1 MDAAARQHLANLL
14 SRIPRVAPAE
24 AAALAS
30 NGAVLLDVR
39 EKPEWAAGTAAG
51 AILIPR
57 GSLEREAPAA
67 LPDKGRTVL
76 VYCQMGTRSL
86 LAAET
91 LERLGYRD
99 VRSVDGGFRAWTAAA
114 LPTAHA
120 DDGLSDPER
129 RRYARHL
136 IIPEVGADGQRRLKD
151 ARVLL
156 VGAGGL
162 GSPAA
167 VYLACAGVGTIGIV
181 DFDTVDE
188 SNLQRQILHTPA
200 RVGMRKVESAT
211 RTLLEMNPLVKVEAF
226 DTRLT
231 SENADEIVPR
241 FDVVVDG
248 ADNFPTRYLI
258 NDACVKHGKPN
269 VHGSV
274 FRFEGQASV
283 FRRGR
288 SPCYRCLYPE
298 PPPAD
303 MTQSCADAGVL
314 GVLPGII
321 GLLQA
326 VEAIKLILEQGDVL
340 YGRLLVYDA
349 LAATFRELK
358 IRANPECQWCA
369 EGRPFPGYIDYAGFC
384 GGVSFTEA
392 KDASRR
398 TATG

>member
-1 MDAAARQHLANLL
+1 VPLVTAADAAELA
-14 SRIPRVAPAE
+14 AKG
-24 AAALAS
+24 AAA
-30 NGAVLLDVR
+30 LLDVR
-39 EKPEWAAGTAAG
+39 EKSEWAALGVAPG
-51 AILIPR
+51 AVLIPR
-57 GSLEREAPAA
+57 GALEREALRA

-76 VYCQMGTRSL
+76 VYCQMGARSFHAAQT
-86 LAAET
+86 LA
-91 LERLGYRD
+91 RLGYKD
-99 VRSVDGGFRAWTAAA
+99 VRNIAGGFDAWMAAGLPVSRAE
-114 LPTAHA
+114 
-120 DDGLSDPER
+120 DGLSDGER

-136 IIPEVGADGQRRLKD
+136 VIPEVGTEGQKRLKD

-167 VYLACAGVGTIGIV
+167 VYLACAGVGTLGIV
-181 DFDTVDE
+181 DFDEVDE

-200 RVGMRKVESAT
+200 RVGMRKVESAK
-211 RTLLEMNPLVKVEAF
+211 RTLQEMNPLVNVEAF
-226 DTRLT
+226 DARLT
-231 SENADEIVPR
+231 SENADAIVPK
-241 FDVVVDG
+241 FDIVVDG

-283 FRRGR
+283 FKRGL

-298 PPPAD
+298 PPPPE

-314 GVLPGII
+314 GVLPGVI

-326 VEAIKLILEQGDVL
+326 VETIKLILKQGDPL

-358 IRANPECQWCA
+358 VRANPDCQWCA
-369 EGRPFPGYIDYAGFC
+369 PGRPFPGYIDYVGFC
-384 GGVSFTEA
+384 SAPAG
-392 KDASRR
+392 SRAR
-398 TATG
+398 DPAAG

>member
-1 MDAAARQHLANLL
+1 MGHVPLVTAAD
-14 SRIPRVAPAE
+14 
-24 AAALAS
+24 AAALAAK
-30 NGAVLLDVR
+30 GAAVLLDVR
-39 EKPEWAAGTAAG
+39 EKSEWAALGVAPG
-51 AILIPR
+51 AVLIPR
-57 GSLEREAPAA
+57 GVLEREALRA
-67 LPDKGRTVL
+67 LPDKGRTIL
-76 VYCQMGTRSL
+76 VYCQMGARSF
-86 LAAET
+86 LAAQA
-91 LERLGYRD
+91 LARLGYTD
-99 VRSVDGGFRAWTAAA
+99 VRNIAGGFDAWTAAR
-114 LPTAHA
+114 LPVSRAE
-120 DDGLSDPER
+120 DGLSDMER

-136 IIPEVGADGQRRLKD
+136 VIPEVGSEGQRRLKQ

-167 VYLACAGVGTIGIV
+167 VYLACAGVGTLGIV
-181 DFDTVDE
+181 DFDDVDE

-200 RVGMRKVESAT
+200 RVGMRKVESAK
-211 RTLLEMNPLVKVEAF
+211 RTLQEMNPLVKVEAF

-231 SENADEIVPR
+231 SENADQIVPK

-283 FRRGR
+283 FKRGL

-298 PPPAD
+298 PPPPE

-314 GVLPGII
+314 GVLPGVI

-326 VEAIKLILEQGDVL
+326 VEAIKLILGQGDPL

-358 IRANPECQWCA
+358 VRANPDCQWCA
-369 EGRPFPGYIDYAGFC
+369 PGRPFPGYIDYAGFC
-384 GGVSFTEA
+384 GGVVSDTGA
-392 KDASRR
+392 NGGSRHA
-398 TATG
+398 ATG